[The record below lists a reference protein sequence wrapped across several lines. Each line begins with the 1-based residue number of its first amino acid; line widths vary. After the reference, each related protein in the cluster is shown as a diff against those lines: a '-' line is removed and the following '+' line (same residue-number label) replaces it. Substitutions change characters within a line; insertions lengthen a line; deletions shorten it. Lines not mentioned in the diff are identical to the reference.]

1 MGKYYG
7 VPETWQGAVGAISGI
22 VAVALWSTQ
31 YFFDWFGATTF
42 DKNFYNILVLVLI
55 SVAIGFNFV
64 GNRLANNRKRLTA
77 SKDPTY
83 IALRNTFLILIGVFL
98 YIIVVNGWAMTMSTE
113 YVTYADGKNGIW
125 TGISRLDSRITKE
138 DVGDLENF
146 ALGIAQLSRSMF
158 LIVPCLIGT
167 WGGLS
172 VLTADSVDEAE
183 GGILAILA
191 AMVVFFIAW
200 IFKGINVSLMPSMLT
215 MFQALGDTITM
226 LESFRT
232 PNPTFMS
239 ALACA

>member
-7 VPETWQGAVGAISGI
+7 VPETWQGALGAISGI

-31 YFFDWFGATTF
+31 YFFDWFGSTTF
-42 DKNFYNILVLVLI
+42 DKNFYHILVLVLI
-55 SVAIGFNFV
+55 AVAIGFNFV
-64 GNRLANNRKRLTA
+64 GNRLANTRKTLDTRN
-77 SKDPTY
+77 DPTY

-98 YIIVVNGWAMTMSTE
+98 YIIVVNGWAMSLSTE
-113 YVTYADGKNGIW
+113 YVTYANSKQGIW

-138 DVGDLENF
+138 DVSDLENF

-158 LIVPCLIGT
+158 IMVPCLIAT

-172 VLTADSVDEAE
+172 VLTADGVSDAE

-191 AMVVFFIAW
+191 AMVVFFVAW

-215 MFQALGDTITM
+215 TFSTLVDVVATANVLP
-226 LESFRT
+226 T
-232 PNPTFMS
+232 PNPAIMP